1 MTPKLFKNSTA
12 LALVTVLCLP
22 VPQTASLAQ
31 QADLDCATNPGQEVC
46 APGVAADRA
55 ADQVPAAGADG
66 EGQPPAATPGAD
78 TPSEAAPVDE
88 AAPQEDVAAPAAE
101 TPVAEPPAAE
111 APEPAQAPEAE
122 ETAPAAEEPATEE
135 PATDAV
141 SPPASQAPA
150 ADAPPAD
157 APPAETPPAEA
168 PAASGE
174 AGTPA
179 QEAPAPEA
187 PAGKPEAPAVEVAPT
202 DKPASPEQP
211 VESPAQAPADK
222 PAAPAEETVPE
233 AKPAPVES
241 RADDPGTAQP
251 AAAPEAAKT
260 PEAAPSEEQPA
271 AAPAAQAETAGEA
284 AEITGEPGEPIAA
297 PQSAEPAE
305 PAAVVEDDASDAQ
318 RAKIKQ
324 QEQRRRDEAR
334 DRRLELLG
342 AAAVGAGIGM
352 LIPALGGKVVED
364 QGDRIIV
371 ERDGDYYVR
380 KDENSLLRYGD
391 AEFKA
396 ERLSGGR
403 TRETVTRRNGVRIVT
418 LRDEGGYV
426 LYRARLLPDG
436 REYVLIDNRRQD
448 RRRRDWDRDLPP
460 LEIGIPRERYIV
472 PAGRA
477 DYDVI
482 YQTFTAPPVEP
493 VEEAYS
499 LRDVRENERLRDKV
513 RRVDLDTITFDT
525 GSAVV
530 RRSQVPLL
538 EDIARASVAL
548 IEQDPSTVLLVE
560 GHTDAVGPD
569 IANLALSDRRAET
582 VARILAE
589 FYGVPPENMVVQG
602 YGEDYLKIE
611 TQAAEERNRR
621 VTLRNITPLL
631 STRR

>member
-22 VPQTASLAQ
+22 VPQSASLAQ
-31 QADLDCATNPGQEVC
+31 QADLDCATNPGQEGC
-46 APGVAADRA
+46 APGAAADGA

-66 EGQPPAATPGAD
+66 EGQPPAATPEAD

-88 AAPQEDVAAPAAE
+88 AAPQEDVPAPA
-101 TPVAEPPAAE
+101 AEPPAAE
-111 APEPAQAPEAE
+111 APEPARAPVTE

-211 VESPAQAPADK
+211 VKVPAQAPADK

-241 RADDPGTAQP
+241 RAGDPGTAQP

-318 RAKIKQ
+318 RAEIKQ